1 VKFDTQAI
9 QKIAA
14 VLQTEVKERGNTFR
28 MVLDHAESGRRLSLE
43 IFPGIKLGKGKGTGT
58 LISVYTSSAHLQL
71 HYCTGYVMSESLGE
85 VIFMAENHGRVSG
98 LIIVKDAGCS
108 LFANVDAATLSGDF
122 MKLAPEVMPTAIT
135 LSVAEELLPRKKKRA
150 ATRTSSRKKPARKKA
165 VARKRSR

>member
-1 VKFDTQAI
+1 MKFDTQAI

-43 IFPGIKLGKGKGTGT
+43 IFPGIRLGKGKGTGT
-58 LISVYTSSAHLQL
+58 LISVYTSSSHLQL
-71 HYCTGYVMSESLGE
+71 HHCSGYVMSESLGE
-85 VIFMAENHGRVSG
+85 VIFMAEDHGRVSG
-98 LIIVKDAGCS
+98 LIIVRDAGCS

-135 LSVAEELLPRKKKRA
+135 LSVAEELLPRKKERSA
-150 ATRTSSRKKPARKKA
+150 AAASRKKAAPQKTPARK
-165 VARKRSR
+165 RPR